1 MYSILGW
8 AIFLGFQLAFRER
21 PGCELKSVVIDRLVG
36 GAEGRHC
43 CRVRCTPAGG
53 GGGAG
58 GLEYSLNPLSLIP
71 PTRPERFNECAP
83 GGAPVVAS
91 LRVPSATKS
100 DPLNL
105 YPVNPVCGQPTEI
118 EPYFS
123 VGNCQ
128 MGFYN

>member
-1 MYSILGW
+1 MGVVVW
-8 AIFLGFQLAFRER
+8 GGEREVA
-21 PGCELKSVVIDRLVG
+21 GI
-36 GAEGRHC
+36 AEGL
-43 CRVRCTPAGG
+43 AGG
-53 GGGAG
+53 RWGGV
-58 GLEYSLNPLSLIP
+58 
-71 PTRPERFNECAP
+71 RFNECAP
-83 GGAPVVAS
+83 CGAPVVAS